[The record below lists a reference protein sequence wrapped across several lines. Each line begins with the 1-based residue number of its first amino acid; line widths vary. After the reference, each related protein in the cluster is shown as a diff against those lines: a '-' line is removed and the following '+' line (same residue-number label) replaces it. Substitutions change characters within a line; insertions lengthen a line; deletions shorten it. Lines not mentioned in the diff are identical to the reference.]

1 MKTLYAPLCLAALC
15 TSSVAAS
22 GICTTYAADLDVMV
36 QVDQALR
43 ERISYDS
50 VPVGK
55 VKEAQ
60 LPTVFQQLAI
70 VDRVNT
76 ARLKNLVQACG
87 WPRKSIHG
95 ERATGAAW
103 LLAQHAGPQTQRW
116 FLPLLEAAVRAG
128 EASPS
133 DLAYLADRV
142 AVHEGR
148 LQLYGTQ
155 MNQKSPCEFE
165 FSPLDERKRVNER
178 RKAAG
183 MPSLEEYERMF
194 KDYLSTHGCPA
205 K

>member
-1 MKTLYAPLCLAALC
+1 M
-15 TSSVAAS
+15 
-22 GICTTYAADLDVMV
+22 
-36 QVDQALR
+36 
-43 ERISYDS
+43 
-50 VPVGK
+50 
-55 VKEAQ
+55 
-60 LPTVFQQLAI
+60 
-70 VDRVNT
+70 
-76 ARLKNLVQACG
+76 
-87 WPRKSIHG
+87 
-95 ERATGAAW
+95 
-103 LLAQHAGPQTQRW
+103 
-116 FLPLLEAAVRAG
+116 RAG